1 VPLFLTKVL
10 SLLIY
15 PLVLGLLLA
24 VTGGLLAYRWTR
36 LGWAVVGMGVFI
48 IWVSATPIIS
58 TWLRG
63 TLEHRFP
70 PRPVEEAPS
79 ADAIVP
85 LGGAVGSPLP
95 PRVYPDLSGASDRVW
110 HAARLYH
117 AEKAPVIIASGG
129 TLPWKD
135 QTYREASAMERL
147 LTSWDVPADSILT
160 ETTSANTYQ
169 NAVHTAEV
177 MDERGFDR
185 VLLVTSALHMP
196 RALAT
201 FRSAGVNAV
210 PVATDYRVVEETTT
224 LLSFL
229 PDAGAL
235 KGTTAAI
242 HEYVGYAVYRW
253 RGWIAGSVGEEG
265 PSSAR
270 HEFHRRHSRFAA
282 AAFQ

>member
-1 VPLFLTKVL
+1 MSLFLTKVL

-15 PLVLGLLLA
+15 PLFLGLLIV
-24 VTGGLLAYRWTR
+24 VTGGLLAYRWNR
-36 LGWAVVGMGVFI
+36 VGWVLVGVGVLI
-48 IWVSATPIIS
+48 VWVSSTPIVS
-58 TWLRG
+58 TWLQG

-95 PRVYPDLSGASDRVW
+95 PRVYPDLSEASDRVW

-117 AEKAPVIIASGG
+117 AGKAPVIIASGG

-135 QTYREASAMERL
+135 QTYREASAMEML
-147 LTSWDVPADSILT
+147 LKSWDVPPDSILT

-169 NAVHTAEV
+169 NAVHTAEI

-185 VLLVTSALHMP
+185 VLLVTSALHMS

-210 PVATDYRVVEETTT
+210 PAATDYRVVDDRTT
-224 LLSFL
+224 LFSLL
-229 PDAGAL
+229 PEAGAL

-242 HEYVGYAVYRW
+242 HEYVGYAVYWW
-253 RGWIAGSVGEEG
+253 RGWIEGSAGEEA
-265 PSSAR
+265 PISTR
-270 HEFHRRHSRFAA
+270 HESHRRNSRVAA
-282 AAFQ
+282 AVFQ